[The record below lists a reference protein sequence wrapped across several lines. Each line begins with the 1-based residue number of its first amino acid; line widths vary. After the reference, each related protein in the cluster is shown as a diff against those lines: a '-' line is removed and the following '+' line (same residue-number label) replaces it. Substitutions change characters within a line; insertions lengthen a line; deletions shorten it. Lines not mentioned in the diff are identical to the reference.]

1 MIVHL
6 LRYQAEGRQRA
17 RRFRFRESRTKEHR
31 KSCLLP
37 DPQSSTSAEHRDHQA
52 RSFGL
57 KRGNVDVMD
66 EVCRPETFLIT
77 ILTNIKTIDIRPLE
91 ILIQIIIQVRTSYS
105 STKDKLTNSDSL
117 LPSGRGVTVHKSYT

>member
-52 RSFGL
+52 RSFGS
-57 KRGNVDVMD
+57 KRGNMDVMDVMD

-77 ILTNIKTIDIRPLE
+77 ILTT
-91 ILIQIIIQVRTSYS
+91 RT
-105 STKDKLTNSDSL
+105 
-117 LPSGRGVTVHKSYT
+117 